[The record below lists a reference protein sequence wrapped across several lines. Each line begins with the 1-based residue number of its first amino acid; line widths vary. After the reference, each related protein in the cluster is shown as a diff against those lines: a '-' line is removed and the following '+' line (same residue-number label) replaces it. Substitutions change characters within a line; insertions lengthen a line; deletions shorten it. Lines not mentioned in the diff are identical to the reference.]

1 MRLHAPAVL
10 RTLALAAM
18 AAAAAAPQGCK
29 PAAPPPLAPQAKGSA
44 YLQSL
49 PIQCVEGVI
58 KFGAVKPCG
67 DPVVRT
73 VRIRN
78 ASDAMQE
85 ILAYASN
92 CGCLS
97 AKLLGER
104 AIGPGE
110 ERDLELTVNPG
121 GIGDR
126 SVRVEFATKAG
137 FAGAVR
143 AEFSQNEGVIAVPT
157 LGEMSEGDKA
167 QVFELQV
174 ISNDGVPIRVIG
186 IDPPVGTVDAPDA
199 APSKSVAVS
208 ISSVE
213 ALAFAGT
220 EPGRS
225 HPGMTELPDGS
236 LRCLRVTITTD
247 HPGCPVAHFD
257 LSIRR

>member
-1 MRLHAPAVL
+1 MRHAATAVV
-10 RTLALAAM
+10 RTLALAAL
-18 AAAAAAPQGCK
+18 AASAAVPQGCK

-49 PIQCVEGVI
+49 PFQCVEGIV
-58 KFGAVKPCG
+58 KFGSVRPCG
-67 DPVVRT
+67 DPVART

-78 ASDAMQE
+78 TSDSAQE

-97 AKLLGER
+97 AKFLGER
-104 AIGPGE
+104 TVGPGE
-110 ERDLELTVNPG
+110 EREVELTVNPG

-126 SVRVEFATKAG
+126 SVRVEFATKGG
-137 FAGAVR
+137 FAGAIR
-143 AEFSQNEGVIAVPT
+143 AEFSQNEGVTAVPM

-174 ISNDGVPIRVIG
+174 ISNDGVPIRVLS

-199 APSKSVAVS
+199 AASKSVGVS

-225 HPGMTELPDGS
+225 HPGMSELPDGS

-247 HPGCPVAHFD
+247 HPACPVAHFD

>member
-1 MRLHAPAVL
+1 
-10 RTLALAAM
+10 M

-49 PIQCVEGVI
+49 PIQCVDGIV
-58 KFGAVKPCG
+58 KFGSVKPCG

-121 GIGDR
+121 GIGER